1 MFPAPV
7 NYDKCINHKQQPIIP
22 HTNSRC
28 LINPSNDERSKIH
41 VNPQTTAQALKTVI
55 SPV

>member
-22 HTNSRC
+22 HTKSRC